1 MKLSD
6 SSSLPK
12 GWLAFELNV
21 LRRLQFDSVALPL
34 VGEPALGAYLKRFGA
49 RVAANDFLQS
59 NWTRAT
65 AFVQN
70 NSVILTEEAVAV
82 VLEDA
87 YVPRH
92 RLYNPSLRNWFN
104 ETDAWWF
111 DNVRENIERL
121 ESPFARAVA
130 LSIGMSVGDYV
141 LSFDENTL
149 ELRQPL
155 SQVYRRVWNTLHPP
169 FDNGKTNSCSNRDT
183 KEFLAEVYA
192 DVMFLRLP
200 RGHNNTIRESIGWA
214 AWREEWTRGTDSFWD
229 ALETAQIGRLGTHV
243 QTKFQ
248 YLRLVEDL
256 LQSAAHLKQWTIA
269 HAEDGFIATEELVET
284 VSKVRRVDT
293 VFTKDFSELT
303 GAKAVILTA

>member
-6 SSSLPK
+6 TASLPK

-21 LRRLQFDSVALPL
+21 LRRLQFSSVALPL
-34 VGEPALGAYLKRFGA
+34 AGEPALGAYLKRFGV

-65 AFVQN
+65 ALIQN
-70 NSVILTEEAVAV
+70 NSVILTEEALAV

-87 YVPRH
+87 YVPRF
-92 RLYNPSLRNWFN
+92 RLYNPALRNWFN
-104 ETDAWWF
+104 ETDSWWF
-111 DNVRENIERL
+111 DNLRNNIERL

-130 LSIGMSVGDYV
+130 LSIGMAVGDYV
-141 LSFDENTL
+141 LSFDEQTL

-155 SQVYRRVWNTLHPP
+155 SQVYRRVWNTLQPP
-169 FDNGKTNSCSNRDT
+169 FDNAKTNSCSNRDT
-183 KEFLAEVYA
+183 KDFLAEVYA
-192 DVMFLRLP
+192 DTMFLRLP
-200 RGHNNTIRESIGWA
+200 RGHNSTIRESIGWA

-256 LQSAAHLKQWTIA
+256 LESAAHLKQWTIA
-269 HAEDGFIATEELVET
+269 HVEDGFIATEELVET
-284 VSKVRRVDT
+284 VSKVRRVET